1 MIRSLRTFFLSRL
14 LREKMLLLAFLG
26 IGTLWWLSAFATRA
40 ARSSRNQQ
48 ATTLALAIQQ
58 QWLNNRGSIEAS
70 AQQAASRLDP
80 AQTRNSTRLFTE
92 VSNLT
97 NASGFRN
104 AVINPQPVATIGQF
118 SIHTLNF
125 TVNNVDWESLKKFYL
140 GLQAKAPYVGID
152 QFSLNNP
159 GNGTHTL
166 GMRISS
172 VEVSR

>member
-40 ARSSRNQQ
+40 ARSSRDQQ

-92 VSNLT
+92 VS
-97 NASGFRN
+97 
-104 AVINPQPVATIGQF
+104 NPQPVATIGQF